1 MYTYSALALLPI
13 IWKKKVIVT
22 IDYDYTITV
31 TPCLISK
38 YRDKGTKQ
46 APSVVFL
53 KVGGGCADSS
63 ENIDKLI
70 KTPRPKKINLTC
82 MCLSGKF

>member
-53 KVGGGCADSS
+53 KVGGGGAQ
-63 ENIDKLI
+63 
-70 KTPRPKKINLTC
+70 THPKILT
-82 MCLSGKF
+82 S